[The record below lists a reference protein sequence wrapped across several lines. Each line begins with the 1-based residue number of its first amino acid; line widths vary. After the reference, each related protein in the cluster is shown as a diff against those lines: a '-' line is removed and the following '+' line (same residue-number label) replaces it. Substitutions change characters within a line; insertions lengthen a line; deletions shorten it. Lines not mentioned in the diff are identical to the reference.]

1 LNIDPPEDIKRSMEY
16 EVEAERTKRRDILL
30 AEAKKIA
37 QVFRNLSRL
46 MLKLDRECILFN

>member
-1 LNIDPPEDIKRSMEY
+1 MEY

-37 QVFRNLSRL
+37 QVFVSQPRL
-46 MLKLDRECILFN
+46 MLKLEKECMLFN

>member
-1 LNIDPPEDIKRSMEY
+1 MEY

-37 QVFRNLSRL
+37 QVL
-46 MLKLDRECILFN
+46 ILIK